1 MYARLWGAVHTV
13 SVKKHEF
20 RKGAALHI
28 ASQYNWTSGKTR
40 PMATDLLGIQQAD
53 YPLPFFQGV
62 I

>member
-1 MYARLWGAVHTV
+1 MYAGLGGAVHTV

-28 ASQYNWTSGKTR
+28 ASQYNRTSGEY
-40 PMATDLLGIQQAD
+40 PVATDLLGIQQAD